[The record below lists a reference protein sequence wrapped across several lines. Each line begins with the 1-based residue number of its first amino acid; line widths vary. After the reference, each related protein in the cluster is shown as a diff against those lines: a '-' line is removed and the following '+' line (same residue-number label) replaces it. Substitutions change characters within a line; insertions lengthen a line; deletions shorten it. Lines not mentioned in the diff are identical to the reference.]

1 MSLPKTMQSAKTGS
15 KSDITKNFIALLR
28 AIKLHNMQCGSI
40 LRDVLPRPV
49 LLSTHCRGGSL
60 VTIAIIFNKF
70 FLVNF
75 DARIQL
81 IFMLLYFLI
90 VKILLGSVTLR

>member
-1 MSLPKTMQSAKTGS
+1 M
-15 KSDITKNFIALLR
+15 ALLR
-28 AIKLHNMQCGSI
+28 AIKLHNIQCRSI

-81 IFMLLYFLI
+81 IFMLLYY
-90 VKILLGSVTLR
+90 R